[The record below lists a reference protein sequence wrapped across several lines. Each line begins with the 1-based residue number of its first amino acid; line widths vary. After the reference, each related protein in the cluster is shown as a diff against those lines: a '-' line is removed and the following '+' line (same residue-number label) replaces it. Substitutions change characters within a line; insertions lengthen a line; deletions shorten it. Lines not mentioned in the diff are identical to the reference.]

1 MEIKKQFLT
10 SIKSKLIFIM
20 ICMSIVPL
28 IFLGLFNLKV
38 LKNEVEIS
46 VHREHELTAS
56 RISQTVVQMVRTIQE
71 LLESVSIANP
81 NILDY
86 SNNVQREEITYRMLK
101 KHPQLEEIS
110 MVSPYGKELVK
121 ISKRYAISSKELK
134 DISASDKFRSLKF
147 KEMYIGKP
155 EIDLDNQ
162 IVFELGIP
170 IGGNGEKFKGAI
182 FAKISLRQIMKEIT
196 ATKIQDGSYIILIDE
211 LGALIGHSDYSQ
223 VMRRQDVSQSK
234 GVANIL
240 KGKFNKENTLKLKE
254 FQAITYE
261 SYTGEDVLG
270 VYGLIPIVGWGVVV
284 EQPLDDAYA
293 NIRTVLNRNVVA
305 LLGILLIIIILGT
318 FSIFIFIKPVNE
330 LAKGVASVRSG
341 NFDYRI
347 PKQNNDEIG
356 LVIEA
361 FNDMTEEIKKRREK
375 ESLVMLAEKRAAIG
389 TLAAG
394 VAHEINNP
402 MNNLGFYA
410 ADLLERLE
418 TEDINS
424 LYDNNIIQNYLE
436 IIKEQIDRCSSITHS
451 LLKFSRESK
460 IDIRL
465 VDILKIIE
473 DTLKLLDHRIKKQ
486 NINININ
493 AYNTVPMVLAD
504 ESQMQQMLL
513 NIITNA
519 VDSMENKGILTINVE
534 EQIDV
539 EDFLLITISD
549 TGNGISEKDK
559 ARIFDP
565 FYTTKP
571 LGKGTGLGLSISQ
584 AIVERMRGDI
594 KIFSEE
600 NVGTKVLIRLPIS
613 RKVKENG

>member
-240 KGKFNKENTLKLKE
+240 KDKFNKENTLKLKE

-293 NIRTVLNRNVVA
+293 NIRIVLKRNVVA

-318 FSIFIFIKPVNE
+318 FLIFIFIKPVNE

-436 IIKEQIDRCSSITHS
+436 IIKEQIDRCSSITQS

-486 NINININ
+486 NVNININ
-493 AYNTVPMVLAD
+493 AYNAIPMVLAD

>member
-28 IFLGLFNLKV
+28 IFLGLYNLKV

-81 NILDY
+81 NILDH
-86 SNNVQREEITYRMLK
+86 SNNAQREEITYKMLK

-121 ISKRYAISSKELK
+121 ISKRYAISPKELK

-147 KEMYIGKP
+147 KDIYIGKP

-170 IGGNGEKFKGAI
+170 IGGNGEKFNGAI

-211 LGALIGHSDYSQ
+211 LGTLIGHSDYSQ

-240 KGKFNKENTLKLKE
+240 KDKFNKENTLKLKE

-293 NIRTVLNRNVVA
+293 NIRIVLKRNVVA

-318 FSIFIFIKPVNE
+318 FLIFIFIKPVNE

-341 NFDYRI
+341 NLDYRI
-347 PKQNNDEIG
+347 PKHNNDEIG

-436 IIKEQIDRCSSITHS
+436 IIKEQIDRCSSITQS

-486 NINININ
+486 NVNININ
-493 AYNTVPMVLAD
+493 AYNAIPMVLAD

-519 VDSMENKGILTINVE
+519 VDSMENNGTLTINVE
-534 EQIDV
+534 EQVDV
-539 EDFLLITISD
+539 EDFLAITISD
-549 TGNGISEKDK
+549 TGHGISEKDK

-584 AIVERMRGDI
+584 AIVERMRGNI

>member
-318 FSIFIFIKPVNE
+318 FLIFIFIKPVNE

-436 IIKEQIDRCSSITHS
+436 IIKEQIDRCSSITQS

-486 NINININ
+486 NVNININ
-493 AYNTVPMVLAD
+493 AYNAIPMVLAD

-519 VDSMENKGILTINVE
+519 VDSMENNGTLTINVE
-534 EQIDV
+534 EQVDV
-539 EDFLLITISD
+539 EDFLAITISD
-549 TGNGISEKDK
+549 TGHGISEKDK